1 MSGGSERPM
10 ADSTDSTIMI
20 LQDSEVTAKVGMS
33 ADALID
39 GLTRV
44 FAKYEIPIG
53 LMNKLMQLQEYHIL
67 DFMIDDSGSM
77 LNETGKH
84 CKF

>member
-1 MSGGSERPM
+1 MEDVEMLNQVHLNSGSQERPM

-33 ADALID
+33 ADGLID

-44 FAKYEIPIG
+44 FAKYEVRSFLLI
-53 LMNKLMQLQEYHIL
+53 
-67 DFMIDDSGSM
+67 
-77 LNETGKH
+77 
-84 CKF
+84 